1 VAAVHDFCFRSF
13 TQSFGSA
20 PTVFLTHTVAGF
32 AEDALK
38 VRSDLTLTVGVRY
51 EYTLLPPPQ
60 TGNATLDADIVATVR
75 PVWGAVAGVT
85 SRFPEDR
92 NNFGPRLSA
101 AWSPAWHGRALGTVH
116 VGYGVFFG
124 RIPGATVRAALT
136 DTALPSTTL
145 RVRIRPTTETLCP
158 QVTGVQQG
166 FGYPCDYVTRPA
178 AAVAQTSSAIVFAS
192 NYRVPVVQRATL
204 LLERELG
211 ARALLRL
218 SYATA
223 LATQLPGSTDINIAP
238 SPGYASYVL
247 QGGAGH
253 AGLSAGQT
261 FVIPVYEQRL
271 LTGYGP
277 VTSLVSNSNATYHA
291 ATAEVRLRGLLKNL
305 EVRGSFTFSRAI
317 DYGPQSSA
325 APGTDTQFDPFR
337 NGYDKGLSNQQF
349 PRRFAGDLIY
359 KTSVS
364 QGPEWVR
371 RGLSGWRFA
380 AIGIAGSGAPYSYE
394 IFGGT
399 YLSGGRETINGSGG
413 ATYLPTIGRNT
424 LRLPARGRVDLRVGR
439 EFRVPWRARGSEVKM
454 NVFAAAFNLLNTV
467 NLSSVE
473 TRAFLLGTPAYA
485 GAPTP
490 LVFQDAAA
498 IGAEGLT
505 TTPAFGAARSST
517 TGLSRERQVE
527 LGVRLQF

>member
-1 VAAVHDFCFRSF
+1 M
-13 TQSFGSA
+13 
-20 PTVFLTHTVAGF
+20 
-32 AEDALK
+32 
-38 VRSDLTLTVGVRY
+38 
-51 EYTLLPPPQ
+51 
-60 TGNATLDADIVATVR
+60 
-75 PVWGAVAGVT
+75 
-85 SRFPEDR
+85 
-92 NNFGPRLSA
+92 
-101 AWSPAWHGRALGTVH
+101 
-116 VGYGVFFG
+116 
-124 RIPGATVRAALT
+124 
-136 DTALPSTTL
+136 
-145 RVRIRPTTETLCP
+145 
-158 QVTGVQQG
+158 
-166 FGYPCDYVTRPA
+166 
-178 AAVAQTSSAIVFAS
+178 
-192 NYRVPVVQRATL
+192 
-204 LLERELG
+204 
-211 ARALLRL
+211 
-218 SYATA
+218 
-223 LATQLPGSTDINIAP
+223 
-238 SPGYASYVL
+238 
-247 QGGAGH
+247 
-253 AGLSAGQT
+253 SAGQT
-261 FVIPVYEQRL
+261 FVVPVYEQRL

-291 ATAEVRLRGLLKNL
+291 ATAEMRLRGLVRGMEL
-305 EVRGSFTFSRAI
+305 RGSFTFSRAI

-325 APGTDTQFDPFR
+325 APGADTQFDPFR

-349 PRRFAGDLIY
+349 PQRFAGDLIY
-359 KTSVS
+359 KTTVTE
-364 QGPEWVR
+364 GPEWAR

-439 EFRVPWRARGSEVKM
+439 EFDVPWKVGGSGVKL

-498 IGAEGLT
+498 IQAEGLT